1 MQHRPIA
8 FIGPMGSGKSRVAAR
23 LAQRLGRPCL
33 DLDGEVEQRAGQT
46 IAAIF
51 ASSGEPRFRELESA
65 ALRDVLA
72 NAGTVIASGGGVVL
86 APENQ
91 ALLRDHATVVWL
103 RADVATRLERM
114 RDERAQRPLLHGDDP
129 ATTLAK
135 LDATRT
141 PFYRGLADLDVD
153 TSSMG
158 VDEVVEH
165 LMMWLQQR
173 EAAA

>member
-8 FIGPMGSGKSRVAAR
+8 FIGPMGSGKSRVAASLARR
-23 LAQRLGRPCL
+23 LDRPCL
-33 DLDGEVEQRAGQT
+33 DLDAEVENRAGQT

-51 ASSGEPRFRELESA
+51 ADSGEARFRELESA
-65 ALRDVLA
+65 ALLDVLA
-72 NAGTVIASGGGVVL
+72 NDGAVIATGGGVVL
-86 APENQ
+86 AAMNRE
-91 ALLRDHATVVWL
+91 ALNVHATVIWL

-135 LDATRT
+135 LDAIRT
-141 PFYRGLADLDVD
+141 PLYRELADFEMD
-153 TSSMG
+153 TSDMS
-158 VDEVVEH
+158 VDEVVDR
-165 LMMWLQQR
+165 LMLYLQQR

>member
-1 MQHRPIA
+1 MHRPIA
-8 FIGPMGSGKSRVAAR
+8 FIGPMGSGKSHVAAR

-51 ASSGEPRFRELESA
+51 ANDGEARFRELESA
-65 ALRDVLA
+65 ALRDVLM
-72 NAGTVIASGGGVVL
+72 NAGAVIATGGGVML
-86 APENQ
+86 APANR
-91 ALLRDHATVVWL
+91 ALLRDHATVIWL

-129 ATTLAK
+129 ATTLAE
-135 LDATRT
+135 LDAIRT
-141 PFYRGLADLDVD
+141 PLYQALADFEVD
-153 TSSMG
+153 TSGMN
-158 VDEVVEH
+158 VDEVIDR
-165 LMMWLQQR
+165 LMTMLHER